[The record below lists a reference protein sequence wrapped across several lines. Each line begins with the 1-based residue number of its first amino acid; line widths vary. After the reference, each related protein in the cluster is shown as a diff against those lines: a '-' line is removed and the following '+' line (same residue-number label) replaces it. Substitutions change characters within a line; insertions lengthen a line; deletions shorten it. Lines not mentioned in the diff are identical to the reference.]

1 MAIKNLF
8 ASSKEKWKI
17 VSSKDEALAS
27 DFSQKEYSEY
37 LKTLDESLLRRNPDK
52 QESFTYFHFKQ
63 SSTIKEAIKKKN
75 KIANLGMK
83 MKDSATDQPLFETL
97 IALVESSLCDITCDD
112 VSYFKASE
120 DGTPTEE
127 LLFGLL
133 ENDILVD
140 LANAIQARQFGS
152 QNQDSLEL
160 TKKN

>member
-8 ASSKEKWKI
+8 ASSKAQWKI
-17 VSSKDEALAS
+17 VSSKDEALAA
-27 DFSQKEYSEY
+27 DFSRDEYNEY
-37 LKTLDESLLRRNPDK
+37 LKNLDESLLRRRPDC
-52 QESFTYFHFKQ
+52 EEAFTYFHFKQ
-63 SSTIKEAIKKKN
+63 STTIKEAIKKKN

-83 MKDSATDQPLFETL
+83 MKDASGDQPLFETL
-97 IALVESSLCDITCDD
+97 VALVESSLCDITCEG

-120 DGTPTEE
+120 DGSPSEE

-133 ENDILVD
+133 ENEILID
-140 LANAIQARQFGS
+140 LANAIQVRQFGS